1 MLQAL
6 GREIKEGGSKM
17 RVRQTLSKARHEAQ
31 LLAQR
36 KRDAKTY
43 KRVKDMTMGTVD
55 ELVDLHFQ
63 TWSDPVHVNRP
74 GFEAALFGCKDEPMR
89 ILETGTSA
97 WGTDSTRL
105 WDSYVDTFG
114 GEFWSVDLSAKPS
127 RRLANQTCSRS
138 HLIVSDSVTF
148 IRESSHKYGVS
159 NLDICYLDSWD
170 LDWDDPTPAAI
181 HGLAEWEAVLPILG
195 KGAKVLVDDTPISLS
210 WVPVDKRELAVR
222 YLDANGFLPGKG
234 ALILRQISEQ
244 GLPFKILWGG
254 YNVVLELE
262 D

>member
-1 MLQAL
+1 MGIVLSLRSRASKLKHATWERHQHF
-6 GREIKEGGSKM
+6 KEYQTYRKY
-17 RVRQTLSKARHEAQ
+17 RQRAFSGFQ
-31 LLAQR
+31 
-36 KRDAKTY
+36 
-43 KRVKDMTMGTVD
+43 

-74 GFEAALFGCKDEPMR
+74 GFEAALLGCKDEPLR

-105 WDSYVDTFG
+105 WDSYVSTFG

-127 RRLANQTCSRS
+127 KRLANQTGSHS
-138 HLIVSDSVTF
+138 HLIVADSVTF
-148 IRESSHKYGVS
+148 IRESSHKYGLS

-170 LDWDDPTPAAI
+170 LDWKDPTPAAI

-195 KGAKVLVDDTPISLS
+195 KGARVLVDDTPINLS
-210 WVPVDKRELAVR
+210 WVPEDKRELAVR
-222 YLDANGFLPGKG
+222 YRDVNGFLPGKG

-244 GLPFKILWGG
+244 GLPFKILWAG

-262 D
+262 N